1 MTRFA
6 GYDRCVRCGSA
17 ARGIPMFGK
26 SDLRGF
32 GMWASQSLGLDNE
45 ALNAVAVNTAIELHR
60 YGIPKYTPI
69 RAFSV
74 TVLDNGE
81 LVAVSICRWLF
92 LSLVDYYMRN
102 GIPIPEIV
110 AQYFLEVLRP
120 IVASK
125 LKKYQGYN
133 FVVSQQRID
142 ESTAITIEN
151 LYGTGDTQFL
161 IPRIL
166 KGKSINGIECE
177 FGIDQVERIQY
188 AIEAGQWIAL
198 YKRSDS
204 KLMRV
209 SPMPRYNVVR
219 SCVSVS
225 CRKFVEYSI
234 GKSLGKG
241 SPQYLVTGQDENLFS
256 TLATESKQRRE
267 FPLGE
272 FLHDASIYIGYRAVM
287 YAESIEGLHQDRR
300 AEVASEYAQTLIPLR
315 TYYRILKTAKKVAN
329 RFYRDNVVIE

>member
-1 MTRFA
+1 
-6 GYDRCVRCGSA
+6 
-17 ARGIPMFGK
+17 MFEK

-69 RAFSV
+69 RAFGV
-74 TVLDNGE
+74 TVLDDGK

-102 GIPIPEIV
+102 GIPIPETV
-110 AQYFLEVLRP
+110 AEYFLHALRP

-133 FVVSQQRID
+133 FVLSEQRID

-161 IPRIL
+161 IPRTL
-166 KGKSINGIECE
+166 SGKMLNGIECE
-177 FGIDQVERIQY
+177 FGVDQVERIQY
-188 AIEAGQWIAL
+188 AIESGQWIAL
-198 YKRSDS
+198 YKRADS

-234 GKSLGKG
+234 GKSLGK
-241 SPQYLVTGQDENLFS
+241 SAQFEVTGQDDNLFS
-256 TLATESKQRRE
+256 TLRVESRQRRE

-287 YAESIEGLHQDRR
+287 YAESVEGLNQDGKRQT
-300 AEVASEYAQTLIPLR
+300 ASEYAQQVIPHM
-315 TYYRILKTAKKVAN
+315 TYYRLLKDAKKVAN
-329 RFYRDNVVIE
+329 RFYRDNVVTE